1 MFAVLRDQMAGDDR
15 GELVVIGVLD
25 THCRHLRRNAGGNS
39 RSPLLLMMMIGKAW
53 RAIRPSRT
61 TAVRCGAAVCTVT
74 SGCRLRTRASS
85 SIEVR
90 LRAEITKL
98 KKTIA
103 NKNEKLAQLEADG
116 PALVR
121 TVHDLTLENHEQ
133 REQQPTNVVAFRP
146 RPVEENR

>member
-1 MFAVLRDQMAGDDR
+1 
-15 GELVVIGVLD
+15 
-25 THCRHLRRNAGGNS
+25 
-39 RSPLLLMMMIGKAW
+39 MMMIGKAW
-53 RAIRPSRT
+53 QAIRPSRT
-61 TAVRCGAAVCTVT
+61 TAVRCGVAVCTVT
-74 SGCRLRTRASS
+74 SGRRLRTRASS

-90 LRAEITKL
+90 LRDEITKL

-121 TVHDLTLENHEQ
+121 TVHDLTLENHEL
-133 REQQPTNVVAFRP
+133 REQQPANVVAFRP